1 MTENR
6 EPPPEPP
13 DDVAAEVPFPVP
25 PSQAAVAAVPK
36 GAPGK
41 ETGLAR
47 AAGIVSLATLLS
59 RVLGL
64 IREQI
69 FAAFFG
75 AGFAVD
81 AFQVAFR
88 IPNLLRDLFAEGAM
102 SAAFVPTL
110 TQVQERQGP
119 EAAMR
124 LANLV
129 INFLLVTV
137 SVICLLGILFADR
150 LVPWMAPGFGQVP
163 GKLELTT
170 QMTGIM
176 TPFLLLVA
184 LAAAV
189 MGVLNTRRVFFIPAI
204 APTMLNLALI
214 ASGFVIAPFCPRFGL
229 QPIVGMAFGVILGGL
244 GQLLIQ
250 VPALYAQGFRWRAI
264 LSFRD
269 PGVLRIVGLMAPAAI
284 GLAATQVNI
293 FVNTFLA
300 SLLPQGSVSW
310 LNYAYR
316 LMQLPIGLFG
326 VAIAT
331 VTLAE
336 VSRHAARREMPELKR
351 TISFSLRFGLFLT
364 LPATLLL
371 IALAHPIVALLYQH
385 GRFGSRDSWETAQAL
400 WAYAVGLS
408 AFSAVRVLVPV
419 YYSLGMTRIPVTISF
434 VTIALNVALNL
445 ILMGP
450 LQHRGLALATSIA
463 SVANFVLLF
472 EVLRRKIGPM
482 GGRLLARSAGK
493 ILLASVLAAMA
504 AYVAATGVER
514 VLGLTTV
521 VARIAVVG
529 SGIASAIAMYL
540 AAVVALRI
548 QESVPLFSF
557 MARVLAR
564 NGPKP

>member
-1 MTENR
+1 M
-6 EPPPEPP
+6 
-13 DDVAAEVPFPVP
+13 
-25 PSQAAVAAVPK
+25 
-36 GAPGK
+36 
-41 ETGLAR
+41 
-47 AAGIVSLATLLS
+47 
-59 RVLGL
+59 
-64 IREQI
+64 
-69 FAAFFG
+69 
-75 AGFAVD
+75 
-81 AFQVAFR
+81 
-88 IPNLLRDLFAEGAM
+88 
-102 SAAFVPTL
+102 
-110 TQVQERQGP
+110 
-119 EAAMR
+119 
-124 LANLV
+124 
-129 INFLLVTV
+129 
-137 SVICLLGILFADR
+137 
-150 LVPWMAPGFGQVP
+150 P

-170 QMTGIM
+170 QMTRIM

-214 ASGFVIAPFCPRFGL
+214 ASGFLIAPLCPRFGL
-229 QPIVGMAFGVILGGL
+229 QPIVGMAFGVLLGGL

-250 VPALYAQGFRWRAI
+250 VPALHAQGFRWHPAI
-264 LSFRD
+264 SFRE
-269 PGVLRIVGLMAPAAI
+269 PGVLRIVTLMAPAAV

-300 SLLPQGSVSW
+300 SMLPQGSVSW

-364 LPATLLL
+364 LPATMLL

-385 GRFGSRDSWETAQAL
+385 GRFGPEDSWQTAQAL
-400 WAYAVGLS
+400 WGYAVGLS

-445 ILMGP
+445 MLMGP
-450 LQHRGLALATSIA
+450 LRHRGLALATSIA

-472 EVLRRKIGPM
+472 EMLRRKIGPM
-482 GGRLLARSAGK
+482 GGRILLRSAGK
-493 ILLASVLAAMA
+493 ILLASVLAGMA
-504 AYVAATGVER
+504 AYAAAMGVER
-514 VLGLTTV
+514 ALGLTSV
-521 VARIAVVG
+521 AARIAVVA
-529 SGIASAIAMYL
+529 SGIAAASIMYV
-540 AAVVALRI
+540 AAVFALRI
-548 QESVPLFSF
+548 QESGPLFAF
-557 MARVLAR
+557 IARMVAR
-564 NGPKP
+564 SGPGGPKR

>member
-1 MTENR
+1 MTNDA
-6 EPPPEPP
+6 PPPATP
-13 DDVAAEVPFPVP
+13 AAGRE
-25 PSQAAVAAVPK
+25 A
-36 GAPGK
+36 
-41 ETGLAR
+41 GLAR
-47 AAGIVSLATLLS
+47 AAGIVSLATLVS
-59 RVLGL
+59 RALGL
-64 IREQI
+64 IREQV

-110 TQVQERQGP
+110 TQVQEREGR

-137 SVICLLGILFADR
+137 SAVCLLGVLFADR

-170 QMTGIM
+170 QMTRIM

-189 MGVLNTRRVFFIPAI
+189 MGVLNTRRIFFIPAI

-214 ASGFVIAPFCPRFGL
+214 AAGFVLSPLCPRFGL
-229 QPIVGMAFGVILGGL
+229 QPIVGMAFGVLLGGL

-250 VPALYAQGFRWRAI
+250 VPSLRAQGFRWRPAI
-264 LSFRD
+264 SFRD
-269 PGVLRIVGLMAPAAI
+269 PGVIRIVTLMAPAAV

-300 SLLPQGSVSW
+300 SMLRQGSVSW

-364 LPATLLL
+364 LPATMILM
-371 IALAHPIVALLYQH
+371 ALAHPIVALLYQH
-385 GRFGSRDSWETAQAL
+385 GRFGPEDSVQTAQAL
-400 WAYAVGLS
+400 WGYALGLS

-419 YYSLGMTRIPVTISF
+419 YYSLGMTRIPVMISF
-434 VTIALNVALNL
+434 VTIAVNIVLNL
-445 ILMGP
+445 ALMHP
-450 LQHRGLALATSIA
+450 LQHAGLALATSIA
-463 SVANFVLLF
+463 SVLNFVLLF
-472 EVLRRKIGPM
+472 EMLRRKIGPM
-482 GGRLLARSAGK
+482 GGRVLARSGGK
-493 ILLASVLAAMA
+493 IFLASLLAALAAFAVATGLGHAMGLTSLTARFLVVLAGL
-504 AYVAATGVER
+504 AT
-514 VLGLTTV
+514 
-521 VARIAVVG
+521 
-529 SGIASAIAMYL
+529 ASIVYL
-540 AAVVALRI
+540 AATFTFRI
-548 QESVPLFSF
+548 EESVPLFAF
-557 MARVLAR
+557 LAR
-564 NGPKP
+564 FFPRAERR

>member
-13 DDVAAEVPFPVP
+13 DDVSAEIPLPVP
-25 PSQAAVAAVPK
+25 PSQAAAEAAPK
-36 GAPGK
+36 GPPPPSR
-41 ETGLAR
+41 ESGLAR

-59 RVLGL
+59 RALGL

-110 TQVQERQGP
+110 TQVQERQGRD
-119 EAAMR
+119 AAMR
-124 LANLV
+124 LAH
-129 INFLLVTV
+129 V
-137 SVICLLGILFADR
+137 SVVCLLGILFADR

-170 QMTGIM
+170 QMTRIM

-214 ASGFVIAPFCPRFGL
+214 ASGFLIAPFCPRFGL

-244 GQLLIQ
+244 GQLFIQ
-250 VPALYAQGFRWRAI
+250 VPSLYAQGFRWRPI
-264 LSFRD
+264 FSFRD
-269 PGVLRIVGLMAPAAI
+269 PGVLRIVGLMAPAAV

-300 SLLPQGSVSW
+300 SMLPQGSVSW

-364 LPATLLL
+364 LPATMLL

-385 GRFGSRDSWETAQAL
+385 GRFGPNDSWETAQAL

-434 VTIALNVALNL
+434 VTIALNIALNL
-445 ILMGP
+445 ALMGP
-450 LQHRGLALATSIA
+450 LRHRGLALATSIA
-463 SVANFVLLF
+463 SVVNFVLLF

-482 GGRLLARSAGK
+482 GGRLLARSTAK
-493 ILLASVLAAMA
+493 IFLASLLAAVAAYAAAM
-504 AYVAATGVER
+504 GVER
-514 VLGLTTV
+514 ALGLSSLTARVAV
-521 VARIAVVG
+521 VAT
-529 SGIASAIAMYL
+529 GIAAATVMYL
-540 AAVVALRI
+540 AAVFALRI
-548 QESVPLFSF
+548 QERGPLFE
-557 MARVLAR
+557 R
-564 NGPKP
+564 

>member
-1 MTENR
+1 VTESR
-6 EPPPEPP
+6 EVPPPP
-13 DDVAAEVPFPVP
+13 DDAGAARR
-25 PSQAAVAAVPK
+25 AAPAR
-36 GAPGK
+36 
-41 ETGLAR
+41 ETGFAR
-47 AAGIVSLATLLS
+47 AAGIVSLATLAS
-59 RVLGL
+59 RLLGL

-75 AGFAVD
+75 AGLAVD

-110 TQVQERQGP
+110 TRVQETEGR

-129 INFLLVTV
+129 INFLVVTV
-137 SVICLLGILFADR
+137 SAICILGIVFADNI
-150 LVPWMAPGFGQVP
+150 VPLMAPGFGQVP

-170 QMTGIM
+170 QMTRIM

-214 ASGFVIAPFCPRFGL
+214 ASGFLIAPICPRFGL
-229 QPIVGMAFGVILGGL
+229 EPIVGMAFGVLLGGL
-244 GQLLIQ
+244 GQLFIQ
-250 VPALYAQGFRWRAI
+250 VPALWAQGFRWRPEI
-264 LSFRD
+264 SFRD
-269 PGVLRIVGLMAPAAI
+269 PGVLRIVTLMAPAAV

-364 LPATLLL
+364 LPATMILM
-371 IALAHPIVALLYQH
+371 ALAHPIVALLYQH
-385 GRFGSRDSWETAQAL
+385 GRFGPDDSWQTAQAL
-400 WAYAVGLS
+400 WGYAVGLS

-434 VTIALNVALNL
+434 VTIAINVVLN
-445 ILMGP
+445 IMLMEP
-450 LQHRGLALATSIA
+450 LQHRGLALATSIS
-463 SVANFVLLF
+463 SVLNFVLLF

-482 GGRLLARSAGK
+482 GGRALSRSAGK
-493 ILLASVLAAMA
+493 ILLASLLAALA
-504 AYVAATGVER
+504 AFAAAWEVESW
-514 VLGLTTV
+514 LGLTSV
-521 VARIAVVG
+521 IARMAVVG
-529 SGIASAIAMYL
+529 SGLSAAAAVYL
-540 AAVVALRI
+540 AAVFALRI
-548 QESVPLFSF
+548 EESAPLFAF
-557 MARVLAR
+557 IARFLRRPGQGTRA
-564 NGPKP
+564 G